1 MVIRDAEVDR
11 DSGACTMR
19 VTLPFRTA
27 DVRSTEAPVQPA
39 NSSDGPLFDEGM
51 IAAFRKLVLLSRQAV
66 AEGLAGEH
74 RSRRRGS
81 SPEFADF
88 KMYSQ
93 GDDFRRIDW
102 NLYARLDEVF
112 VRLSE
117 VTTELS
123 VHVLLDSSR
132 SMDWRSDPRLPTKF
146 RYARQLAGALCY
158 VSLWHFDRVVI
169 SPFGQSLGR
178 SFGPSQGRAHTVPM
192 LRYLTDL
199 EPMGQTDLAD
209 SIERYARA
217 RKRPGIL
224 LLVSDLLSGEPE
236 QLRDRLRDL
245 RSRGWQTI
253 VAHVVDSEELWPARF
268 RDDGSGEPNLPTELL
283 DLETGEKLRL
293 TLNQDVIDRYQN
305 EVTTWLSSV
314 EEICSAERADYL
326 RLQTDWPL
334 QTVVLQLLHARGLV
348 E

>member
-1 MVIRDAEVDR
+1 MRL
-11 DSGACTMR
+11 TM
-19 VTLPFRTA
+19 PFRTDEA
-27 DVRSTEAPVQPA
+27 RSNDVRDVPSNDP
-39 NSSDGPLFDEGM
+39 DGPLFDEEM
-51 IAAFRKLVLLSRQAV
+51 IAAFRRLVLLSRQAI

-132 SMDWRSDPRLPTKF
+132 SMDWRSHPLLPTKF

-169 SPFGQSLGR
+169 SPFGQTLGR
-178 SFGPSQGRAHTVPM
+178 GFGPSQGRAHTVPM
-192 LRYLTDL
+192 LRYLSDL
-199 EPMGQTDLAD
+199 SPLGQTDLAD
-209 SIERYARA
+209 SIDRYARA

-224 LLVSDLLSGEPE
+224 LLISDLLSGEPE
-236 QLRDRLRDL
+236 HLGERLRDL

-253 VAHVVDSEELWPARF
+253 VAHIVDSEELWPASF
-268 RDDGSGEPNLPTELL
+268 RTNGLGNQTQPTELL
-283 DLETGEKLRL
+283 DLETGEKLRM
-293 TLNQDVIDRYQN
+293 TLNQNVIERYQT
-305 EVTTWLSSV
+305 EVTTWLTSI
-314 EEICSAERADYL
+314 EETCSAERADYL

-334 QTVVLQLLHARGLV
+334 QSVVLQLLHARGLV